1 MSATRLNAPY
11 IVLFDNDSQALS
23 GAITL
28 SESAANFERLTICY
42 KTNDGDYASVDV
54 MHPDGKTVSLH
65 AVRTAGTTTRNV
77 WLKSKTV
84 KISGTYINTNSTAS
98 GGTNYY
104 QTSQVRADGSQAA
117 TAGDYIAITQVLG
130 YR

>member
-1 MSATRLNAPY
+1 MGATRINPQPVL
-11 IVLFDNDSQALS
+11 LFDDDAQPMS
-23 GAITL
+23 GAVTL
-28 SESAANFERLTICY
+28 SESAASFSRLTICY
-42 KTNDGDYASVDV
+42 RTNDGDYASVDV

-84 KISGTYINTNSTAS
+84 KISGTRINTNSTAS
-98 GGTNYY
+98 GGTTYY
-104 QTSQVRADGSQAA
+104 QTSEVRADGSQSANV
-117 TAGDYIAITQVLG
+117 GDYIAITQVVG